1 MSREVR
7 ILVVDDELIVRESLS
22 NYLREDGYEAIPE
35 ERGEEALRKIEAENW
50 NILFVD
56 LKMPGMDGLEV
67 LRQAKKIKEDL
78 PVIIITAYA
87 TIDSAV
93 QAMKDG
99 AYDYIVKPFDP
110 EAIALLVEKVVE
122 HQNLVRENILLRER
136 IEREYQFEEIIGKSQ
151 PMQEV
156 FEMVKNVA
164 ESDTS
169 VLVTGESGT
178 GKELIARAIHSN
190 GPRRYNP
197 FITASCGAMPEGLL
211 ESELFGHEKGAFTG
225 ALYTR
230 RGRFELADGGT
241 LFLDEIGEISPKTQV
256 NLLRILDEKSFM
268 RVGGMEQITVDVRV
282 VSATNRDLKKAIRE
296 GAFRE
301 DLFYRLNVVSIQ
313 LPPLR
318 ERKEDI
324 PLLAN
329 HFLGKFRAQTNKR
342 IERISD
348 RAMELM
354 MEHNWPGNVRELEN
368 AIERAVVV
376 GKKSEVIPEDLP
388 FFKPGTPEKTGVKA
402 LRERE
407 RIHILQTLDE
417 NGWNIS
423 KTAEDLEIDRVT
435 LYNKIKKY
443 NLEKGRTDTNSNSD
457 G

>member
-225 ALYTR
+225 ALYTK

-342 IERISD
+342 IERISA

-354 MEHNWPGNVRELEN
+354 MEHSWPGNVRELEN

>member
-178 GKELIARAIHSN
+178 GKSVC
-190 GPRRYNP
+190 YN
-197 FITASCGAMPEGLL
+197 S
-211 ESELFGHEKGAFTG
+211 
-225 ALYTR
+225 
-230 RGRFELADGGT
+230 
-241 LFLDEIGEISPKTQV
+241 
-256 NLLRILDEKSFM
+256 
-268 RVGGMEQITVDVRV
+268 
-282 VSATNRDLKKAIRE
+282 
-296 GAFRE
+296 
-301 DLFYRLNVVSIQ
+301 
-313 LPPLR
+313 
-318 ERKEDI
+318 
-324 PLLAN
+324 
-329 HFLGKFRAQTNKR
+329 
-342 IERISD
+342 
-348 RAMELM
+348 
-354 MEHNWPGNVRELEN
+354 
-368 AIERAVVV
+368 
-376 GKKSEVIPEDLP
+376 
-388 FFKPGTPEKTGVKA
+388 
-402 LRERE
+402 
-407 RIHILQTLDE
+407 
-417 NGWNIS
+417 
-423 KTAEDLEIDRVT
+423 
-435 LYNKIKKY
+435 
-443 NLEKGRTDTNSNSD
+443 
-457 G
+457 

>member
-342 IERISD
+342 IERISA

-354 MEHNWPGNVRELEN
+354 MEHSWPGNVRELEN

>member
-1 MSREVR
+1 MSRDVR

-22 NYLREDGYEAIPE
+22 NYLREDGYEAIAE
-35 ERGEEALRKIEAENW
+35 ESGEEALRKIEAENW
-50 NILFVD
+50 NMLFVD

-136 IEREYQFEEIIGKSQ
+136 IEQEYQFEEIVVKSQ
-151 PMQEV
+151 VMQDV

-225 ALYTR
+225 ALYTK

-268 RVGGMEQITVDVRV
+268 RVGGMEQMTVDVRV

-296 GAFRE
+296 GIFRE

-342 IERISD
+342 IERFSA

-376 GKKSEVIPEDLP
+376 GKKSDVMPEDLP
-388 FFKPGTPEKTGVKA
+388 FFKPGTPEKSGVKA

-407 RIHILQTLDE
+407 RIHILQILEE

-443 NLEKGRTDTNSNSD
+443 KLEKGRTDTNPNSD

>member
-1 MSREVR
+1 MSRDVR

-22 NYLREDGYEAIPE
+22 NYLREDGYEAIAE
-35 ERGEEALRKIEAENW
+35 ESGEEALKKIEAENW
-50 NILFVD
+50 NMLFVD

-136 IEREYQFEEIIGKSQ
+136 IEREYQFEEIVGKSQ
-151 PMQEV
+151 PMQDV
-156 FEMVKNVA
+156 FEMVKDVS

-190 GPRRYNP
+190 GPRRYNT
-197 FITASCGAMPEGLL
+197 FITASCGAMAESLL

-225 ALYTR
+225 ALYTK

-296 GAFRE
+296 GTFRE

-342 IERISD
+342 IERFSTQ
-348 RAMELM
+348 AMELM
-354 MEHNWPGNVRELEN
+354 MDHNWPGNVRELEN

-376 GKKSEVIPEDLP
+376 GKTSDVMPEGLP
-388 FFKPGTPEKTGVKA
+388 FFKPGTPEKSGDKS

-407 RIHILQTLDE
+407 RIHILQTLEE

-443 NLEKGRTDTNSNSD
+443 KLEKGRTDTNPNSD